1 MHERRGALAGCDRNV
16 TVTKGC
22 RIMIVTWA
30 VYVTLPG
37 SPSNTLQALIDGLVS
52 GQEGALS
59 FIIVPTAQR
68 EGELGL
74 CAAHL

>member
-1 MHERRGALAGCDRNV
+1 
-16 TVTKGC
+16 
-22 RIMIVTWA
+22 MIVTWA

-59 FIIVPTAQR
+59 FIIVPMAQR